1 MVPPE
6 LILGTGEENFRPR
19 CCVHTCRGFMSPF
32 ECSKAVFGQEGFSG
46 QLARIFVLQTFWQT
60 LQGRTCT
67 CEYSDK
73 LSCSYLEF
81 KRLRKQ
87 LWEKRGIFLKKETL
101 KGLGG
106 FFSQFPLGD
115 SCCSAI
121 FFLCLVL
128 MSSDGVFGLFCCFV
142 MLFLFNF
149 VYSFWAWAEKSWCF
163 WIPWKLVGKEQA
175 MQSVSLGFW
184 YCGFFTRL
192 ISGIFSAKG

>member
-128 MSSDGVFGLFCCFV
+128 MSSDGVFGLFCCFCLI
-142 MLFLFNF
+142 LFIPFERELKRVGASEYHGSWWGRSRQCRAFRWDSDIVDF
-149 VYSFWAWAEKSWCF
+149 SQGSYQVYSQQR
-163 WIPWKLVGKEQA
+163 GK
-175 MQSVSLGFW
+175 G
-184 YCGFFTRL
+184 
-192 ISGIFSAKG
+192 